1 MVTIDARAGKWLAL
15 ALLLSLG
22 VNVFLGGLVAGRHF
36 GQPAASQREALAP
49 GGPIQRLVASLPP
62 DDRGAVQKAF
72 AKRRAELAGDRRAVQ
87 AARAQVAQIL
97 AADTYDLAAQQK
109 AFAEVRARTEALQ
122 RLLHEGLAEA
132 AQEMSVEGR
141 RSLVESARKAGVR

>member
-109 AFAEVRARTEALQ
+109 AFTEALQ